1 MKITK
6 RQLRRI
12 IKEEKLK
19 LTEGT
24 PKLSSFS
31 SGPMLDLG
39 VALEDAI
46 AKAQIATGSS
56 QGYQKQVASE
66 IQLELEGLLEMMW
79 EL

>member
-19 LTEGT
+19 LTEGMPDLRGT
-24 PKLSSFS
+24 G
-31 SGPMLDLG
+31 GPMLDLG

>member
-19 LTEGT
+19 LVEGMPDLRDT
-24 PKLSSFS
+24 G
-31 SGPMLDLG
+31 GPMLDLG

-56 QGYQKQVASE
+56 KGYQKELASE